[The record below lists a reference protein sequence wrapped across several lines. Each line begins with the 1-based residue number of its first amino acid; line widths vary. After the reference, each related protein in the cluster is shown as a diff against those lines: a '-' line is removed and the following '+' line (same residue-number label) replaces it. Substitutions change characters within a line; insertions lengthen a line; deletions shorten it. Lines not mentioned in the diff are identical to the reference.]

1 MTSLT
6 RWDPFAD
13 LVAMQR
19 DMDRLMFGMGVPA
32 RLSEARTDAPLVP
45 SIDIMTRGDD
55 MLVQAEMPGVKPGDI
70 DISIEGGS
78 LLIKGARSEE
88 KTVEEGGYLLKE
100 TLRGHFERSLPLPEG
115 VDPSHIKA
123 EYHDGILEVTLPGA
137 ALAGKAEP
145 LKIPVTTPERQLTEG
160 HH

>member
-19 DMDRLMFGMGVPA
+19 DMDRLMSGMGIPA
-32 RLSEARTDAPLVP
+32 RLTETRPETALVP
-45 SIDIMTRGDD
+45 SVDILTHGED
-55 MLVQAEMPGVKPGDI
+55 MLVRAEMPGVKPADI

-78 LLIKGARSEE
+78 LLIRGARSEE
-88 KTVEEGGYLLKE
+88 KEVEQGGYLLKE

-123 EYHDGILEVTLPGA
+123 EYRDGVLEVTLPGA
-137 ALAGKAEP
+137 ALTSTTEP
-145 LKIPVTTPERQLTEG
+145 LKIPVTTPERELSEG